1 MQSANTRYYLGLYT
15 SIESGGGTSNSS
27 EILCTILL
35 SRRDLSKATAW
46 KIQFQ
51 SPLVTTLLH
60 LEVAY
65 YEACAWTGK
74 LS

>member
-1 MQSANTRYYLGLYT
+1 MQSVNTRNYLGLHT
-15 SIESGGGTSNSS
+15 SIESGGGTSDSS

-35 SRRDLSKATAW
+35 SRRDLSEATAW
-46 KIQFQ
+46 QIQIQ

-74 LS
+74 FS